1 MDAAFLFTGNR
12 FYVLDEM
19 INRKLNIVEILAQR
33 GSYLEKAVKSRG
45 IRHKTFSSKAQL
57 LNQIKESN
65 FDFLISNGCPFIL
78 PEEILTLPGRRFIN
92 VHPSYLPDL
101 RGADPQPAALLFARD
116 SGATCHVMDMGI
128 DTGEIIS
135 RIKIPYSS
143 AFDAA
148 LLYQLTFMAEKKA
161 FIQALQYKFRAQSEQ
176 TPSGREVY
184 YSFKAQDRELRLSDG
199 PDGIYRKIKAFS
211 NYSKGA
217 LIESEIGCY
226 HVFDCELLQNHFLT
240 EEFQYHDDGLVL
252 LNYEKKIL
260 TRIGKTFIKF
270 KDFDRSIA
278 ELNRGVRLFNWG
290 GLKNGRKVD

>member
-1 MDAAFLFTGNR
+1 MDAAFLFVGNR

-19 INRKLNIVEILAQR
+19 IKRKLNIVEILAQR
-33 GSYLEKAVKSRG
+33 GSYLEKTAESLG
-45 IRHKTFSSKAQL
+45 IFHKKFASKVQL
-57 LNQIKESN
+57 IKLIKESD

-78 PEEILTLPGRRFIN
+78 PEEILALPGRQFIN

-116 SGATCHVMDMGI
+116 SGATCHVMDIGT
-128 DTGEIIS
+128 DTGKIIS
-135 RIKIPYSS
+135 QIKIPYSP

-161 FIQALQYKFRAQSEQ
+161 FLQALQWKFRAQGEQ
-176 TPSGREVY
+176 ISSGREVY
-184 YSFKAQDRELRLSDG
+184 YSFKAKDRELRLSDG

-217 LIESEIGCY
+217 LIESEVGCFR
-226 HVFDCELLQNHFLT
+226 VFDCELLQNHFLT
-240 EEFQYHDDGLVL
+240 EEFQYYSDGVVL

-260 TRIGKTFIKF
+260 TKVGKRFIKL
-270 KDFDRSIA
+270 KDFDRPIA
-278 ELNRGVRLFNWG
+278 ALNCGVRLF
-290 GLKNGRKVD
+290 D